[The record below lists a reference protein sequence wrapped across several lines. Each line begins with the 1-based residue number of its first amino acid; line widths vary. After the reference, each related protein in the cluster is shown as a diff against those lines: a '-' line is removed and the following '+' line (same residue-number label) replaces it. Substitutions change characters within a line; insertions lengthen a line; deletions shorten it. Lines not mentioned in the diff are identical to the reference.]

1 METISN
7 TLFWISNGLLVPVVV
22 LLLLFFLRAI
32 ILAGGFFGE
41 FYQRMKLQ
49 KQFTETLENITP
61 ENIDGLLQQL
71 PSAGNSPLL
80 RNLSKLSAHWDDAAY
95 CEHLLANYEMEA
107 EKELGRSRTFIKL
120 GPMLGLMGTLIPMG
134 PALVGLAQG
143 DISSMAYNMQVAF
156 ATTVVGLVIAGS
168 RCRRLPY
175 TASETTLVCPRNE
188 RLGISVQSDKPPNG
202 RKGITD

>member
-41 FYQRMKLQ
+41 FYQRMNLQ

-61 ENIDGLLQQL
+61 ENIDGLVQQL

-80 RNLSKLSAHWDDAAY
+80 RSLSKLSAHRDDDAT
-95 CEHLLANYEMEA
+95 ANTCLPIM
-107 EKELGRSRTFIKL
+107 KWKPRRSWDVRVL
-120 GPMLGLMGTLIPMG
+120 
-134 PALVGLAQG
+134 
-143 DISSMAYNMQVAF
+143 SSSWV
-156 ATTVVGLVIAGS
+156 L
-168 RCRRLPY
+168 CW
-175 TASETTLVCPRNE
+175 
-188 RLGISVQSDKPPNG
+188 D
-202 RKGITD
+202 

>member
-41 FYQRMKLQ
+41 FYQRMNLQ

-80 RNLSKLSAHWDDAAY
+80 RNLSKLSAHRDDAAY
-95 CEHLLANYEMEA
+95 CEHLLAN
-107 EKELGRSRTFIKL
+107 S
-120 GPMLGLMGTLIPMG
+120 
-134 PALVGLAQG
+134 Q
-143 DISSMAYNMQVAF
+143 
-156 ATTVVGLVIAGS
+156 
-168 RCRRLPY
+168 
-175 TASETTLVCPRNE
+175 
-188 RLGISVQSDKPPNG
+188 
-202 RKGITD
+202 

>member
-134 PALVGLAQG
+134 PALGGAGTRRHLLHGLQ
-143 DISSMAYNMQVAF
+143 Y
-156 ATTVVGLVIAGS
+156 AGGFCHYS
-168 RCRRLPY
+168 GRAGHCCCRRHYP
-175 TASETTLVCPRNE
+175 ASETTLVCPRNE

>member
-61 ENIDGLLQQL
+61 ENIDGLLRQL
-71 PSAGNSPLL
+71 PSPPQLVQIVRTPGRRCLL
-80 RNLSKLSAHWDDAAY
+80 R
-95 CEHLLANYEMEA
+95 
-107 EKELGRSRTFIKL
+107 T
-120 GPMLGLMGTLIPMG
+120 
-134 PALVGLAQG
+134 PACQL
-143 DISSMAYNMQVAF
+143 
-156 ATTVVGLVIAGS
+156 
-168 RCRRLPY
+168 
-175 TASETTLVCPRNE
+175 
-188 RLGISVQSDKPPNG
+188 
-202 RKGITD
+202 

>member
-49 KQFTETLENITP
+49 KQFTETLENIIP

-80 RNLSKLSAHWDDAAY
+80 RSLSKLSAHGTT
-95 CEHLLANYEMEA
+95 LPTANTCLPTM
-107 EKELGRSRTFIKL
+107 KWKPRRSWNVRVHSSNY
-120 GPMLGLMGTLIPMG
+120 PMLGLMGTLIPMAPHWWG
-134 PALVGLAQG
+134 WHKETSPPWPT
-143 DISSMAYNMQVAF
+143 I
-156 ATTVVGLVIAGS
+156 
-168 RCRRLPY
+168 CRWLLP
-175 TASETTLVCPRNE
+175 L
-188 RLGISVQSDKPPNG
+188 QW
-202 RKGITD
+202 